1 MSSMGRRAA
10 VLAAMVLLQVC
21 VAQQVHVLTSKNFKQ
36 LVLDSSD
43 YWLVEFYAPWC
54 GHCKK
59 LEPEWKDAAKKLK
72 AKAKLGAVDCTV
84 HQDLGQ
90 KYGIQGY
97 PTIKEFGKNKK
108 KPKDYNGG
116 RQARDI
122 VGYVQSNPD
131 AGLFEQVDML
141 TYATAHTF
149 FEPQKRPKV
158 VLLGRNRNKK
168 GKPRWLEEVAQQFR
182 SKVSFGFVPGS
193 DDKIATHLG
202 IREDRPLV
210 LVAIGP
216 EYVWTKLSQVD
227 TIKDD
232 VVAFVKQSLK
242 GTFDEPK
249 VLPAFPPPQN
259 SAPKKKPPIGAIQQ
273 IHASTL
279 ESLCLKGAS
288 KMCVVFLPTSLAF
301 DLKPTAKKF
310 RRDPLSFFYVHPDDL
325 GFHSQLTQWLNLP
338 PTSTNRCLVF
348 KTGKQVRVTDLAKVE
363 GTAALDNLLVQVLD
377 GLHPS
382 RAVVTAPFEP
392 PTTHSDEL

>member
-202 IREDRPLV
+202 IREEDRPLV

-232 VVAFVKQSLK
+232 VVAFVKQVRWRAKS
-242 GTFDEPK
+242 
-249 VLPAFPPPQN
+249 
-259 SAPKKKPPIGAIQQ
+259 SW
-273 IHASTL
+273 
-279 ESLCLKGAS
+279 
-288 KMCVVFLPTSLAF
+288 VV
-301 DLKPTAKKF
+301 
-310 RRDPLSFFYVHPDDL
+310 H
-325 GFHSQLTQWLNLP
+325 NLW
-338 PTSTNRCLVF
+338 RCLVAERH
-348 KTGKQVRVTDLAKVE
+348 VRRTEGAAGVPAPAKLGPEKEAADRCHPADSRVHSRVAVLE
-363 GTAALDNLLVQVLD
+363 GRVQDVC
-377 GLHPS
+377 GLPAH
-382 RAVVTAPFEP
+382 VVG
-392 PTTHSDEL
+392 L